1 MKKIAI
7 VLLAMLI
14 AGCSSEPDYTL
25 KIEMPELGD
34 RYMTLNKRV
43 SGEWETLDSVTLS
56 AEGKG
61 EFTGS
66 VEVPEMMYLS
76 VEGYQGMFPV
86 FIDNHDYT
94 ITGTV
99 EDLKV
104 QADAGAQEEYNQYR
118 EQIKAYTVKQ
128 DSLRAELGN
137 AQRAGDTVLLQSLI
151 EEYYEVDSEK
161 GVYDSSYIADNPSSV
176 VSLYLLRQSYHS
188 YSMETLRKLLDA
200 VDETMHSSTY
210 FTELDEHVSRMER
223 VQVGSSYVDFALPTP
238 EGEMLQ
244 LSELVGE
251 GPLLIDFWAAWCNPC
266 RRANPHVVAIYQDFS
281 DKGFDILGVSL
292 DNNREDWL
300 KAIEADN
307 LTWHHVS
314 DLEGWQSKAAGLYA
328 VSSIPHTVL
337 LNKEGTIVARN
348 LSKEELREKL
358 SEML

>member
-7 VLLAMLI
+7 VLLALLMV
-14 AGCSSEPDYTL
+14 GCSSEPEYTL
-25 KIEMPELGD
+25 SIEMPELGD
-34 RYMTLNKRV
+34 KYMTLNKRIP
-43 SGEWETLDSVTLS
+43 GEWETLDSITLS
-56 AEGKG
+56 ADGKG
-61 EFTGS
+61 EFKGT
-66 VEVPEMMYLS
+66 VEAPEMMYLS
-76 VEGYQGMFPV
+76 VEDHQGMLPV
-86 FIDNHDYT
+86 FIDHYDYT
-94 ITGTV
+94 ITGTL
-99 EDLKV
+99 EDLQV
-104 QADAGAQEEYNQYR
+104 QADGGAQREFNQYK
-118 EQIKAYTVKQ
+118 EQIEAYTLKQ
-128 DSLRAELGN
+128 DSLRAELSK

-151 EEYYEVDSEK
+151 QQYYEINGEK
-161 GVYDSSYIADNPSSV
+161 GVYDSSYIADNPSSI

-188 YSMETLRKLLDA
+188 YSMETLRKRLDA

-223 VQVGSSYVDFALPTP
+223 VQVGSSYVDFELPTP

-244 LSELVGE
+244 LSELVGD

-281 DKGFDILGVSL
+281 DRGFDILGVSL

-300 KAIEADN
+300 KAIEVDN

-337 LNKEGTIVARN
+337 LDKEGTIVARN